1 MTQGP
6 VNIQSSFLDLSELS
20 LRDLRHRHDVE
31 LDEGLRRVLAGIDEP
46 DSRLIG
52 GVRAGWV

>member
-31 LDEGLRRVLAGIDEP
+31 FDDRLRRILAVIDEP

-52 GVRAGWV
+52 GIRAGWV